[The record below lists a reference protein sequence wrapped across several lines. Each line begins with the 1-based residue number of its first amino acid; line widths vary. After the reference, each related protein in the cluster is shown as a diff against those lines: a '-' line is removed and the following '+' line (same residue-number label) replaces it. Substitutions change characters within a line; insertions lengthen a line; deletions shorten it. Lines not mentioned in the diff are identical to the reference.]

1 MLSAAIIAR
10 VMGGRVYQGAALVP
24 GPNHSAAD
32 RSLRVF
38 PDPDADGGFRVHS
51 FAGDDPIECR
61 DHVRRKM
68 ALPAWQ
74 PTSNQDTNGLAK
86 LNGNETVHL
95 SGPSP
100 AFEGSPLAPTQDG
113 MLPIR
118 TRRDSDNK
126 PRFVAWGD
134 DGPFRSTD
142 ELRRHVY
149 RRDGFPVRMKIKRA
163 DGTFVQWYRVRDGN
177 VIGWQA
183 KRPDGYRDVPYIG
196 AVDPFDPELAGDTI
210 FWPEGEKDCDTL
222 GNINMPAFTFGGVG
236 DGLPDN
242 APEYLASRH
251 IVILADNDQPGREHA
266 EKKAA
271 LASQAG
277 AASINV
283 VQFSELP
290 LHADVSDFLSAGR
303 TAAELAD
310 LIEATPNW
318 HPNRMVELI
327 EPPENTSWPALVALR
342 ASEIEIV
349 PVEWLWPGKMAL
361 GKLSLIAGEPGL
373 GKSQLTAALA
383 AAVTTSD
390 QWPCTQE
397 RAPLGS
403 VVIFS
408 AEDDP
413 RDTIVPRLKGAG
425 ADLDRIRII
434 SGVKEQSNRG
444 VGIERSFSL
453 QIDLPL
459 LERELRGVGDVRL
472 LIIDPITS
480 YLGRV
485 DSHKNAEI
493 RSVLEPVAQMAARHG
508 AAVIGITHF
517 SKGGGTSAINRFIG
531 SIGFI
536 AAARA
541 AFVVTTD
548 PDSDDRARRLFIPVK
563 NNLAPLGDGL
573 SFRIEQCLLD
583 NGVLA
588 CRIEWGSDTVT
599 RTADEILQVTAAEAD
614 NPQSEA
620 ENLLRDI
627 LSSGEISIEDVEAE
641 IRAAGL
647 LGAGQRLGHNKTL
660 RKARESLGVISRREG
675 FGPGAKYYLRL
686 PGSPCAPANSHARPA
701 SEAGAHG
708 AHGNPANSQ

>member
-24 GPNHSAAD
+24 GPNHSAPD

-61 DHVRRKM
+61 DYVRRKM
-68 ALPAWQ
+68 GWPAWQ
-74 PTSNQDTNGLAK
+74 PSRNQDTNAVAK
-86 LNGNETVHL
+86 LNGNETVRL

-100 AFEGSPLAPTQDG
+100 ALGPTLAPTQDG
-113 MLPIR
+113 TLPIR
-118 TRRDSDNK
+118 TRPDADNK

-134 DGPFRSTD
+134 DGPLRSTD

-149 RRDGFPVRMKIKRA
+149 RRDGSPVRIKIKRA
-163 DGTFVQWYRVRDGN
+163 DETFVQWYRVHDGN

-183 KRPDGYRDVPYIG
+183 KRPDGYKDIPYIG

-222 GNINMPAFTFGGVG
+222 GNINVPAFTFGGVG

-271 LASQAG
+271 LTSQAG
-277 AASINV
+277 AASIKV

-318 HPNRMVELI
+318 HPNRVVELI
-327 EPPENTSWPALVALR
+327 KPPENTSGPALVAVR
-342 ASEIEIV
+342 ASKIEIV
-349 PVEWLWPGKMAL
+349 RVEWLWPGKMAL

-390 QWPCTQE
+390 QWPCIQE

-408 AEDDP
+408 AEDDA
-413 RDTIVPRLKGAG
+413 RDTIVPRLKAAG
-425 ADLDRIRII
+425 ADLDRIRIV
-434 SGVKEQSNRG
+434 SGVKEQSDVG
-444 VGIERSFSL
+444 VEIERSFSL
-453 QIDLPL
+453 QGDLPL
-459 LERELRGVGDVRL
+459 LEGAIRKLGDARL
-472 LIIDPITS
+472 IIIDPITS

-508 AAVIGITHF
+508 AAVVGITHF

-548 PDSDDRARRLFIPVK
+548 PDSDDPARRLFVPVK
-563 NNLAPLGDGL
+563 NNLAPRGDGL

-583 NGVLA
+583 NEVLA
-588 CRIEWGSDTVT
+588 SRIEWGSDMVT
-599 RTADEILQVTAAEAD
+599 RTADEILQATSPTNDKLTV
-614 NPQSEA
+614 EA
-620 ENLLRDI
+620 ENFLRELLI
-627 LSSGEISIEDVEAE
+627 GGETLTEDVECEA
-641 IRAAGL
+641 RAAGL
-647 LGAGQRLGHNKTL
+647 LGAGQRIGHNKTL

-686 PGSPCAPANSHARPA
+686 PGSPCAPANYHARPV
-701 SEAGAHG
+701 SEVGAHG
-708 AHGNPANSQ
+708 AHGSRANSQ

>member
-1 MLSAAIIAR
+1 MMSAATIAR
-10 VMGGRVYQGAALVP
+10 VMGGRVYRGAALVP
-24 GPNHSAAD
+24 GPNHSQAD

-38 PDPDADGGFRVHS
+38 PDGDAEGGFRIHS

-61 DHVRRKM
+61 DYVRRKM
-68 ALPAWQ
+68 GLPAWEPSRNRHTNGNGRAK
-74 PTSNQDTNGLAK
+74 PTSA
-86 LNGNETVHL
+86 
-95 SGPSP
+95 SI
-100 AFEGSPLAPTQDG
+100 QDG
-113 MLPIR
+113 TLPIR
-118 TRRDSDNK
+118 TGLDADGK
-126 PRFVAWGD
+126 PKLVPWGE
-134 DGPFRSTD
+134 DGPALTDD

-149 RRDGFPVRMKIKRA
+149 RRDGSPVRIKIKKA
-163 DGTFVQWYRVRDGN
+163 DGRFVQWYRVRDGN

-183 KRPDGYRDVPYIG
+183 KKPEGYRDVPYIG
-196 AVDPFDPELAGDTI
+196 AVDPFDPEVADDAI

-222 GNINMPAFTFGGVG
+222 GNINIPAFTFGGVG
-236 DGLPDN
+236 DGLTEN
-242 APEYLASRH
+242 AREYLSHRH

-266 EKKAA
+266 DKKAT
-271 LASQAG
+271 LSFEAG
-277 AASINV
+277 AASIKV
-283 VQFSELP
+283 VQFGELP
-290 LHADVSDFLSAGR
+290 LHADVSDFLSAGS
-303 TAAELAD
+303 TAAELARRID
-310 LIEATPNW
+310 AAPSW
-318 HPNRMVELI
+318 RPNRVVEDI
-327 EPPENTSWPALVALR
+327 EPPENTNGPALVAVR
-342 ASEIEIV
+342 ASEIEIL

-425 ADLDRIRII
+425 ADLDRIRIV

-453 QIDLPL
+453 QADLPL
-459 LERELRGVGDVRL
+459 LEGAIRTLGDTRL
-472 LIIDPITS
+472 IIIDPITS

-508 AAVIGITHF
+508 VAVIGITHF

-548 PDSDDRARRLFIPVK
+548 PDSDDPARRLFIPVK

-588 CRIEWGSDTVT
+588 CRIEWGNDAVP
-599 RTADEILQVTAAEAD
+599 RTADEILQATAAAND
-614 NPQSEA
+614 TPQLEA
-620 ENLLRDI
+620 ENFLRDI
-627 LSSGEISIEDVEAE
+627 LSGGEALTEDVECEA
-641 IRAAGL
+641 RAAGL
-647 LGAGQRLGHNKTL
+647 LGAVQRIGHNKTL
-660 RKARESLGVISRREG
+660 RKARERLGVISRREG
-675 FGPGAKYYLRL
+675 FGPGARYYLRL
-686 PGSPCAPANSHARPA
+686 PSSPCAPSNSHARPG
-701 SEAGAHG
+701 SGGGAHG
-708 AHGNPANSQ
+708 AHGSPAGSSR

>member
-1 MLSAAIIAR
+1 MMSAATIAR
-10 VMGGRVYQGAALVP
+10 VMGGRVYRGAALVP
-24 GPNHSAAD
+24 GPNHSQAD

-38 PDPDADGGFRVHS
+38 PDGDAEGGFRVHS
-51 FAGDDPIECR
+51 FAGDDPIACK
-61 DHVRRKM
+61 DYVRQKM
-68 ALPAWQ
+68 GLPKWSPARGRTHQNRHSSANGGSFLSKSMLPPSSQDGALPKR
-74 PTSNQDTNGLAK
+74 T
-86 LNGNETVHL
+86 
-95 SGPSP
+95 
-100 AFEGSPLAPTQDG
+100 APDARG
-113 MLPIR
+113 
-118 TRRDSDNK
+118 K
-126 PRFVAWGD
+126 PEFRAGD
-134 DGPFRSTD
+134 DGPLPTKD
-142 ELRRHVY
+142 EVRRHIY
-149 RRDGFPVRMKIKRA
+149 RRDGCPVRIKIKKA
-163 DGTFVQWYRVRDGN
+163 DGRFVQWYRVRDGN
-177 VIGWQA
+177 VLGWQA
-183 KRPDGYRDVPYIG
+183 KKPEGYQDIPYIG
-196 AVDPFDPELAGDTI
+196 AVDPFDAELTSDMI

-222 GNINMPAFTFGGVG
+222 GKINTPAFTFGGVG
-236 DGLPDN
+236 DGLPAN
-242 APEYLASRH
+242 ARKYLTHRD

-266 EKKAA
+266 EKKAT
-271 LASQAG
+271 LSFEAG
-277 AASINV
+277 ATSIKV
-283 VQFSELP
+283 VHFSELP
-290 LHADVSDFLSAGR
+290 LHADVSDFLSAHG
-303 TAAELAD
+303 TASELAD

-318 HPNRMVELI
+318 HPKQAVEVI
-327 EPPENTSWPALVALR
+327 ERPENSDGPALVAVR

-361 GKLSLIAGEPGL
+361 GKLSLIAGQPGL

-408 AEDDP
+408 AEDDA

-425 ADLDRIRII
+425 ADLDRIRIV
-434 SGVKEQSNRG
+434 SGVKEQSDRG

-453 QIDLPL
+453 QADLPL
-459 LERELRGVGDVRL
+459 LEGAIRKLGDARL
-472 LIIDPITS
+472 IIIDPITS

-508 AAVIGITHF
+508 VAVVGITHF
-517 SKGGGTSAINRFIG
+517 SKGGGTSAIHRFIG

-548 PDSDDRARRLFIPVK
+548 PDSDDPARRLFIPVK
-563 NNLAPLGDGL
+563 NNLAPSGDGR

-588 CRIEWGSDTVT
+588 SRIEWGNDTVT
-599 RTADEILQVTAAEAD
+599 RPADEILQATAAAND
-614 NPQSEA
+614 ITQVEA
-620 ENLLRDI
+620 ENFLRDV
-627 LSSGEISIEDVEAE
+627 LSAGDTLTEDVECAA
-641 IRAAGL
+641 RAAGL
-647 LGAGQRLGHNKTL
+647 LGTVQRIGHNKTL

-686 PGSPCAPANSHARPA
+686 PGSPCAPANSHARPV
-701 SEAGAHG
+701 SEVGAHG
-708 AHGNPANSQ
+708 AHGSPANSQ

>member
-1 MLSAAIIAR
+1 
-10 VMGGRVYQGAALVP
+10 
-24 GPNHSAAD
+24 
-32 RSLRVF
+32 
-38 PDPDADGGFRVHS
+38 
-51 FAGDDPIECR
+51 
-61 DHVRRKM
+61 VRLKM
-68 ALPAWQ
+68 RLPAWQ
-74 PTSNQDTNGLAK
+74 PSRNQDTNGNGDAK
-86 LNGNETVHL
+86 LNGNDTVYH

-100 AFEGSPLAPTQDG
+100 AFEGPKLVSIQDG
-113 MLPIR
+113 TWPIR
-118 TRRDSDNK
+118 TRPDADSK

-134 DGPFRSTD
+134 DGPLRSTD

-149 RRDGFPVRMKIKRA
+149 RRDGFPVRIKIKRA
-163 DGTFVQWYRVRDGN
+163 DGTFVQWYRVRDGKA
-177 VIGWQA
+177 IGWQA
-183 KRPDGYRDVPYIG
+183 KKPDGYRDVPYIG
-196 AVDPFDPELAGDTI
+196 AVDPFDAELTSDMI

-222 GNINMPAFTFGGVG
+222 GKMNIPAFTFGGVG

-242 APEYLASRH
+242 AQAYLANRH
-251 IVILADNDQPGREHA
+251 IVILADNDEPGREHA

-271 LASQAG
+271 LALETG
-277 AASINV
+277 AVSIKV
-283 VQFSELP
+283 LHFSELP
-290 LHADVSDFLSAGR
+290 PHADVSDFLSSGG
-303 TAAELAD
+303 TAAELARRID
-310 LIEATPNW
+310 AIPNW
-318 HPNRMVELI
+318 YPSRAVDGI
-327 EPPENTSWPALVALR
+327 DPPSKNSKRPELVAVR
-342 ASEIEIV
+342 ASDIEIA
-349 PVEWLWPGKMAL
+349 PVEWLWPGRIAL

-383 AAVTTSD
+383 AAVTTGA
-390 QWPCTQE
+390 QWPSTQE
-397 RAPLGS
+397 RAPRGS

-408 AEDDP
+408 AEDDA
-413 RDTIVPRLKGAG
+413 RDTIVPRLKAAG
-425 ADLDRIRII
+425 ADLDRIRIV
-434 SGVKEQSNRG
+434 SGVKEQSDRG

-453 QIDLPL
+453 QADLPL
-459 LERELRGVGDVRL
+459 LEGAIRELGDARL
-472 LIIDPITS
+472 IIIDPITS

-508 AAVIGITHF
+508 VAVVGITHF

-563 NNLAPLGDGL
+563 NNLAPCGDGL

-583 NGVLA
+583 NGILA
-588 CRIEWGSDTVT
+588 SRIEWGSDTVT

-641 IRAAGL
+641 ARAAGL
-647 LGAGQRLGHNKTL
+647 LGVGQRLGHNKTL

-686 PGSPCAPANSHARPA
+686 PGSPCAPANSHARPV
-701 SEAGAHG
+701 SEVGAHG
-708 AHGNPANSQ
+708 SPANSQ